1 MSENNDGRVQAID
14 EKPLKSKQKDRQEPT
29 VGKHKKTF
37 KYQVFL
43 IILLTITIVFIAL
56 YFIFSGDKKV
66 TTVNMNTK
74 LDKAIVI
81 KEDESARE
89 KLNAFISGINKRQA
103 QIEADKQAEDERIKA
118 EALAQQQ
125 ADAQRQ
131 AEEARK
137 KAEADEANKDNT
149 TNTVPIVNSEPSN
162 NPNNP
167 NDQLTPHE
175 RRLVSNVMPAIDIPP
190 STNPP
195 ANNANQ
201 SLDSKSFAQGFA
213 STLLRNKR
221 DLLLIHGTNIP
232 CALRTEIVSTY
243 NGLVTCSV
251 INDVYSANGH
261 TLLVEKGSNVFGTQ
275 SIALTQGQAR
285 VFVTWSDITTPQGV
299 SIQIDSLGTGRLG
312 ASGVGAWVDNHFKE
326 RFGGAILL
334 AFLDDAFATVANSA
348 SKSSSV
354 STENTQDNV
363 SDMASTALENS
374 INIPPTGYVP
384 IGTRLNILV
393 ARDIDMS
400 NVYRLQP
407 IR

>member
-149 TNTVPIVNSEPSN
+149 TNTVPIVNSEPS
-162 NPNNP
+162 NNP

-348 SKSSSV
+348 SKSTSV
-354 STENTQDNV
+354 STQNTQDNV

-374 INIPPTGYVP
+374 INISPTGYVP

>member
-1 MSENNDGRVQAID
+1 MNENNDGRVQAID
-14 EKPLKSKQKDRQEPT
+14 EKPPKLKQKDRQEPT
-29 VGKHKKTF
+29 VGKHKKTL

-43 IILLTITIVFIAL
+43 LVLFTITVVFVAL

-66 TTVNMNTK
+66 NTINTNTK
-74 LDKAIVI
+74 LDKAIIEKSDDSSLNKINDYVI
-81 KEDESARE
+81 K
-89 KLNAFISGINKRQA
+89 LQKRQE
-103 QIEADKQAEDERIKA
+103 QIEADKQAQ
-118 EALAQQQ
+118 ALAKQ
-125 ADAQRQ
+125 Q

-137 KAEADEANKDNT
+137 KAEANEAHKNGT
-149 TNTVPIVNSEPSN
+149 TNTVPIVNAGPSN
-162 NPNNP
+162 NA
-167 NDQLTPHE
+167 NDQLTPRE

-213 STLLRNKR
+213 STNLRNKR

-251 INDVYSANGH
+251 ISDVYSANGH

-374 INIPPTGYVP
+374 INISPTGYVP

-400 NVYRLQP
+400 NVYRLQA
-407 IR
+407 IH

>member
-1 MSENNDGRVQAID
+1 MNENNDGRVQAID
-14 EKPLKSKQKDRQEPT
+14 EKPLKPKQKDRQEPT
-29 VGKHKKTF
+29 VGKHKKTL

-43 IILLTITIVFIAL
+43 IVLFTITIVFIAI

-66 TTVNMNTK
+66 ATVNMNTK

-89 KLNAFISGINKRQA
+89 KLNAFINGINKRQA
-103 QIEADKQAEDERIKA
+103 QIEADKQAQ
-118 EALAQQQ
+118 ALAKQQ

-137 KAEADEANKDNT
+137 KAEADKTNKNET
-149 TNTVPIVNSEPSN
+149 TNTVPIVNAEPSN
-162 NPNNP
+162 NA
-167 NDQLTPHE
+167 NDQLTPRE

-213 STLLRNKR
+213 STNLRNKR
-221 DLLLIHGTNIP
+221 NLLLIHGTNIP

-251 INDVYSANGH
+251 ISDVYSANGH

-348 SKSSSV
+348 SKSTSV
-354 STENTQDNV
+354 STQSTQDNI

-374 INIPPTGYVP
+374 INISPTGYVP